1 LTEQLFGEY
10 RFRRSRFCPLEVLYP
25 MKRTLAEKYSFAR
38 RTVFALCF
46 AVLVPCVAVAAT
58 HPLFNL
64 QSTTASP
71 FPSDRFTILDPG
83 QNTGVR
89 VAVPLPSCKL
99 FPSDCADIT
108 LLNQLDGFNP
118 QPRLSIPFDGAID
131 VTTVN
136 SSTVFLVRLPGA
148 FAFGQEIE
156 DEIFHGFTPSVIG
169 INQVVWD
176 PTSLTLFVESDQH
189 LDQHASYLLVV
200 TDGVHDAAGNPIA
213 PSNDFRNLDADQ
225 SADAQLRRY
234 RQAVRSLIDNG
245 TLHRIAPGVE
255 KKHIAA
261 ASLFTVESTT
271 ATLESIRDQVKAAA
285 APTVTFN
292 IGSNGEK
299 AVFPLNTVT
308 GLTWKAQETID
319 PNALTPIN
327 LTPAIGALNIFKGSI
342 ATIAF
347 GKFSSTQW
355 KSPAVFI
362 PQVPTRSS
370 VPPQGTED
378 LFFNL
383 FIPAGPRPTNGW
395 PVVIFGHG
403 FTDSKQ
409 GAPFAVA
416 SALAAKGLASIAINV
431 VGHGRGP
438 ASTLVVSQGTS
449 SVEFPE
455 GGRGFDQNGDGKID
469 NAEGSS
475 TFIFGPFAEVGSRD
489 ALQETTADLMQL
501 VRAIQGGIDSSGS
514 GLPDLDANRIYYAG
528 QSFGGIY
535 GTIFLGIEPD
545 VRAGVPNVPGGPI
558 TDIVRLSPG
567 FRDLLG
573 ALLLVRRPPLMNL
586 ATDPNFAFPFN
597 DNKPL
602 RNEAPVINTFVPP
615 PGSPCPFVE
624 CAIGIQTVEDAS
636 IWLGQAGDPVAWAPF
651 IRKSP
656 LAGESAKPVIIQ
668 FARGDQTVPNPTA
681 TALIRSGDLA
691 DRATFFRNDI
701 ARQIGL
707 GFKNPHTFL
716 TSLSATNPVAAEAQL
731 QIAVFLASDG
741 ALTVDPDSFGPLLGA
756 PPLPSLFETPIAG
769 PLPEDL
775 GFTPDYPLP

>member
-1 LTEQLFGEY
+1 
-10 RFRRSRFCPLEVLYP
+10 
-25 MKRTLAEKYSFAR
+25 MKRTLTEKYSLVCRF
-38 RTVFALCF
+38 VLCLMIL
-46 AVLVPCVAVAAT
+46 ASLPSLAHAAT

-64 QSTTASP
+64 QSTIQSP
-71 FPSDRFTILDPG
+71 FPSDRFTLLDPG
-83 QNTGVR
+83 QNTGIR
-89 VAVPLPSCKL
+89 VALPLPDCSV
-99 FPSDCADIT
+99 FPSDCADIA
-108 LLNQLDGFNP
+108 LLNQLDGFNA

-131 VTTVN
+131 VSTV
-136 SSTVFLVRLPGA
+136 SSKTVFLVQLPDS
-148 FAFGQEIE
+148 FTVTQRND
-156 DEIFHGFTPSVIG
+156 DEIFHGFTPNIIG
-169 INQVVWD
+169 INQIVWD
-176 PTSLTLFVESDQH
+176 PASLTLFVESDQH
-189 LDQHASYLLVV
+189 LNQHASYLLVV
-200 TDGVHDAAGNPIA
+200 TDRVHDAAGKPVAASRN
-213 PSNDFRNLDADQ
+213 FRNLDADD
-225 SADAQLRRY
+225 SSDAQLRRY
-234 RQAVRSLIDNG
+234 RQALRSLIDNG
-245 TLHRIAPGVE
+245 TLHRIAPGLDKE
-255 KKHIAA
+255 DIAA
-261 ASLFTVESTT
+261 ASVFTVESTT
-271 ATLESIRDQVKAAA
+271 STLESIRDQVEAAA
-285 APTVTFN
+285 SPNVTFN
-292 IGSNGEK
+292 IGLHGEK
-299 AVFPLNTVT
+299 AVFPLSTVT
-308 GLTWKAQETID
+308 GLTWKQQQSTD
-319 PNALTPIN
+319 PNTLTPIN
-327 LTPAIGALNIFKGSI
+327 LTPAIGALNVFKGSI

-355 KSPAVFI
+355 KTPAVVI

-416 SALAAKGLASIAINV
+416 SALAARGLATIAINV

-438 ASTLVVSQGTS
+438 ASTLVVSQGTT

-469 NAEGSS
+469 DAEGSS
-475 TFIFGPFAEVGSRD
+475 TFIFGPFADIGSRD

-573 ALLLVRRPPLMNL
+573 ALLLVRTPPLMNL
-586 ATDPNFAFPFN
+586 ATDPNFTFPFN

-615 PGSPCPFVE
+615 LGSPCPFVE

-656 LAGESAKPVIIQ
+656 LPGESAKRVIIQ
-668 FARGDQTVPNPTA
+668 FARGDKTVPNPTA

-701 ARQIGL
+701 ANLVGL
-707 GFKNPHTFL
+707 GFLNPHTFL
-716 TSLSATNPVAAEAQL
+716 TNLPSPVALEAQL
-731 QIAVFLASDG
+731 QIAVFLSSDG
-741 ALTVDPDSFGPLLGA
+741 TLTLDPDSFGPALA
-756 PPLPSLFETPIAG
+756 VPPSVPSLFETPIAG

-775 GFTPDYPLP
+775 GFTPDFPLP